1 MMADIGAR
9 WEQPLNLQE
18 RAALLAAWARQEIS
32 PSGGLFTTGM
42 GGFRVS
48 GRIEPFL
55 SQVVGRHH
63 EASRVLNHLLDSHP
77 QDAPW
82 VLAYLSQNALNAA
95 RERQEVGRL
104 AAPAQSKQ
112 MTTAMLD
119 YSASLGPLVDQLNR
133 AVIEHL
139 QTSASLP
146 AVDEGVPGDSLISW
160 LVDCA
165 ALATNETPTINSGAV
180 PTELVRLLIE
190 SIRVGHLHDALRTPT
205 VVPPHP
211 VGPADKQNS
220 WQLVATG
227 EVDQIESDLIALAD
241 LTDLWYE
248 SELCEQFSFMDDV
261 LEDTSAL
268 LETECD
274 EDQLPGQSWVNH
286 KVHVLDV
293 PLFCAELRSR
303 VQQLAREIGASSI
316 KNDEDVE

>member
-1 MMADIGAR
+1 MADIGAR

-18 RAALLAAWARQEIS
+18 RAALLAAWARQEIF

-48 GRIEPFL
+48 DRIEPFL
-55 SQVVGRHH
+55 SQVVDRQH
-63 EASRVLNHLLDSHP
+63 EATRVLGHLLDSHP
-77 QDAPW
+77 QEAPW
-82 VLAYLSQNALNAA
+82 VLAYLSQNAVTAA
-95 RERQEVGRL
+95 RERQKAGRI
-104 AAPAQSKQ
+104 AAHAQAKQ
-112 MTTAMLD
+112 MIAAMLD

-133 AVIEHL
+133 SVIQHL
-139 QTSASLP
+139 QTNALLP
-146 AVDEGVPGDSLISW
+146 AVNEGVPGDALIRW

-165 ALATNETPTINSGAV
+165 ALAANETPIINSGAA
-180 PTELVRLLIE
+180 PTEVVRLLIE
-190 SIRVGHLHDALRTPT
+190 SIRVGHLHDALRTPPA
-205 VVPPHP
+205 VPPHP
-211 VGPADKQNS
+211 VGPANEHNNC
-220 WQLVATG
+220 QLVATG

-261 LEDTSAL
+261 LEHTSAL

-274 EDQLPGQSWVNH
+274 EDQLPGKSWVSH
-286 KVHVLDV
+286 QVHVLDV